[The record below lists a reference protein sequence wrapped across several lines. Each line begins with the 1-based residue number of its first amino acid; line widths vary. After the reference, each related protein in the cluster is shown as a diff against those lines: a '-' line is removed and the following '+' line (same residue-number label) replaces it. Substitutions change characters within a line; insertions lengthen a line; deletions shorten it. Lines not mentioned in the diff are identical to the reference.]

1 MSCCILYSSLQ
12 CRITFKEETGEMV
25 IATATYTQR
34 LPYASVK
41 KIEATP
47 IEGQVSKLKL

>member
-1 MSCCILYSSLQ
+1 
-12 CRITFKEETGEMV
+12 MV

-47 IEGQVSKLKL
+47 IEGQVRRTEL